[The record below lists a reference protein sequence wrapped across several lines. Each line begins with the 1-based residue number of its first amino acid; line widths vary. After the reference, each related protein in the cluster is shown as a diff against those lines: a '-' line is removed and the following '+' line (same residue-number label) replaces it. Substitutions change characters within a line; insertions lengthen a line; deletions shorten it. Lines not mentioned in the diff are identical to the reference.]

1 MASPGGLQK
10 EMEDASNVI
19 ENLRVTDLKEI
30 CRSIQVGVSGRK
42 IELQDRIRQFIRQSM
57 SKGHIDPWR
66 PKAILILAQ
75 KAILNEDLP
84 PYEQLW
90 LSLRSGAFAH
100 PVATGHAPV
109 EMLGSSLPANIMGA
123 STVRPNSL
131 VIRPVN
137 GQFGAGGGT
146 TMTFPTTARA
156 NGAKTRSSD
165 TASKPR
171 SSGTR
176 TPYTCRAAIFY
187 KVKKVIEGSG
197 LRLRQHNGRERKIVS
212 FKMNNA
218 DLTYLKQD
226 PHHRVYL
233 FCGLFASLNSAG
245 DKTIEFPL
253 PNEIT
258 INNTILR
265 ENLKGLKNK
274 KGTVKPVD
282 ITEYIRP
289 TQQNVLEIIYVF
301 AKVDYY
307 MYCCVVDER
316 TPESLVDS
324 IKNKDII
331 SREETILYIK
341 KLMNE
346 EDDEFVT
353 TSTVMS
359 LQCPISYTRMRL
371 PVKARKCDH
380 LQCFD
385 AYWYMHSQKQV
396 PTWEC
401 PVCSKEVYL
410 EDLATS
416 QYVLDILEK
425 TDEDVEQVDISVD
438 GTWKVIKEDDEPSPK
453 PANSVSMKRS
463 ASDNDE
469 DEELLHPT
477 KKPVGSNE
485 PIVISLDSDSD
496 ENEDTDQNVS
506 ASFEEEPLSN
516 LVQDS
521 QAHNESPAVT
531 VEPQQSVSAAASTPN
546 ASTPNANTSNATVE
560 QEKTDGNT
568 KDNEDAN
575 NDNEDANPSQK
586 TATSA
591 NNERGNRANESEDS
605 PLSDVQSNTPAVNN
619 DNDANNGA
627 ESDDTVGSSPP
638 RAATRLSRNS
648 TSTTENLL
656 GLSGSPVQLM
666 PGVTMSTQ
674 KQDDDQVDTTR
685 EYETASGGT
694 PPDTNAIVSG
704 VGTTIEQG
712 REVESNADT
721 VTTNGTATTSNN
733 ITQSANENNNRAQLP
748 PAHTTDQPIVERNI
762 LSKRTHEPQ
771 LVSPF
776 IPKKPYAY
784 LAARRKNPQ
793 KITQVRPESTQP
805 SMNDS
810 SSSEVIDLTSDD

>member
-1 MASPGGLQK
+1 MASSGGLQK
-10 EMEDASNVI
+10 EMEDASNMI

-42 IELQDRIRQFIRQSM
+42 SELQDRIRQFIKQSM

-66 PKAILILAQ
+66 PKAIIILAR
-75 KAILNEDLP
+75 KALLNEDLP
-84 PYEQLW
+84 SYEQLW

-109 EMLGSSLPANIMGA
+109 EMLGAVQANIMGA
-123 STVRPNSL
+123 SAVRPNSL
-131 VIRPVN
+131 VIGP
-137 GQFGAGGGT
+137 GGNT
-146 TMTFPTTARA
+146 TTYAA
-156 NGAKTRSSD
+156 TRSAN
-165 TASKPR
+165 TRSKNPNL
-171 SSGTR
+171 R
-176 TPYTCRAAIFY
+176 TPFTCRAAIFY

-197 LRLRQHNGRERKIVS
+197 LRLKQHNGRERKIVS
-212 FKMNNA
+212 FKVNNA
-218 DLTYLKQD
+218 DMAYLKQD

-233 FCGLFASLNSAG
+233 FCGLFASLTSADG

-274 KGTVKPVD
+274 RGTVKPID
-282 ITEYIRP
+282 ITEHIRSN
-289 TQQNVLEIIYVF
+289 QHNVLEIIYVF

-307 MYCCVVDER
+307 LYCCVVDER
-316 TPESLVDS
+316 TPEFLVDS
-324 IKNKDII
+324 IKGKEII

-346 EDDEFVT
+346 EDEEFVT

-385 AYWYMHSQKQV
+385 AYWFMHSQKQV

-401 PVCSKEVYL
+401 PVCSREVYL

-416 QYVLDILEK
+416 EYVLDILEK
-425 TDEDVEQVDISVD
+425 TDEDVEQVDIAVD
-438 GTWKVIKEDDEPSPK
+438 GSWKVIREEDEPAPK
-453 PANSVSMKRS
+453 ATNSVVMKRS
-463 ASDNDE
+463 ASSNEE

-477 KKPVGSNE
+477 KKPTASNE

-506 ASFEEEPLSN
+506 ASFEEEPLSH
-516 LVQDS
+516 LV
-521 QAHNESPAVT
+521 HNSNPVDNASPVNDAGNT
-531 VEPQQSVSAAASTPN
+531 VQSERHLAST
-546 ASTPNANTSNATVE
+546 TNATS
-560 QEKTDGNT
+560 TN
-568 KDNEDAN
+568 DNENNEIN
-575 NDNEDANPSQK
+575 NDNNI
-586 TATSA
+586 
-591 NNERGNRANESEDS
+591 NNAVPAGIENGGGTNGPEPENS
-605 PLSDVQSNTPAVNN
+605 PLSDVQSNTPAAINR
-619 DNDANNGA
+619 G
-627 ESDDTVGSSPP
+627 ESNSGSDTDDTVSSSPP
-638 RAATRLSRNS
+638 RAATRLRRDSHNVS
-648 TSTTENLL
+648 GNLL
-656 GLSGSPVQLM
+656 GLSGSQVQL
-666 PGVTMSTQ
+666 PNDAAMSTQ
-674 KQDDDQVDTTR
+674 NGNTILTQSDNAETSNVNTVPGTLP
-685 EYETASGGT
+685 ETASKNPAAGE
-694 PPDTNAIVSG
+694 PTN
-704 VGTTIEQG
+704 
-712 REVESNADT
+712 R
-721 VTTNGTATTSNN
+721 NGTATSTQTNGNGTTTTTETSAVEGEAE
-733 ITQSANENNNRAQLP
+733 TSRPSGTTTDATANSTPVLP
-748 PAHTTDQPIVERNI
+748 PAHTTNQPIIERNI

-784 LAARRKNPQ
+784 LAARRRHPQ
-793 KITQVRPESTQP
+793 KVSSVRPESADSSQ
-805 SMNDS
+805 MNT